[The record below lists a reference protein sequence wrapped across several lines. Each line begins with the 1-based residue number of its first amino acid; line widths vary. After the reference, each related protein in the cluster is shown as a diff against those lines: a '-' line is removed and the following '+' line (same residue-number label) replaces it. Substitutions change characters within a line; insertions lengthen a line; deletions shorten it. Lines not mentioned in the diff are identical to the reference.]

1 MDTEILHELK
11 LIRGLLVAQLT
22 QALSEGD
29 QTQRDAIA
37 LLSNAGLEPR
47 EIASTLGT
55 TPNTVSVALV
65 QLRKQGRV
73 RPRS

>member
-1 MDTEILHELK
+1 MDTEILQELR

-22 QALSEGD
+22 YALSKGE
-29 QTQRDAIA
+29 QSQRDAIA

-47 EIASTLGT
+47 EIAATLGT

-73 RPRS
+73 RPAS

>member
-1 MDTEILHELK
+1 MDAEILEELRM
-11 LIRGLLVAQLT
+11 IRGLLQAQLT
-22 QALSEGD
+22 YALQQGD

-47 EIASTLGT
+47 EIAANLGT

-73 RPRS
+73 KAKS

>member
-1 MDTEILHELK
+1 MDDEIARELR
-11 LIRGLLVAQLT
+11 LIRGLLVAQLSY
-22 QALSEGD
+22 ALQQGD

-47 EIASTLGT
+47 EIASALVT
-55 TPNTVSVALV
+55 TPNNVSVALV

-73 RPRS
+73 RPKA